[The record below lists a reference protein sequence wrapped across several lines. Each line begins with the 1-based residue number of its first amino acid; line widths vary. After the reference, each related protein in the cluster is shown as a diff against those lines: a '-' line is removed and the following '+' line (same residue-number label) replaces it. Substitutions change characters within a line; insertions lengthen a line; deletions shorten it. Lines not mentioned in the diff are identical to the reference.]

1 MHIDTSR
8 FGPVEIAPEDILLFS
23 RGVIGF
29 EEHRHWV
36 LLADESSDSVA
47 WLQSLTAAEVA
58 LPMVSPRRFDPS
70 YRVLITAHQ
79 LTPLE
84 LAVLDRAFVLVVLSQ
99 SESSLTINLRAPI
112 VLNLDRRI
120 GRQLVTSTEE
130 QIQMA
135 ITGESAA
142 LRKSA

>member
-1 MHIDTSR
+1 MQVDTTR
-8 FGPVEIAPEDILLFS
+8 FGPVAIAPEDILLFS

-47 WLQSLTAAEVA
+47 WLQSLTDAEVA
-58 LPMVSPRRFDPS
+58 LPMVSPRRFAPN
-70 YRVLITAHQ
+70 YRVHITGSQ

-99 SESSLTINLRAPI
+99 NEHSLTINLRAPI

-120 GRQLVTSTEE
+120 GRQLVTGAEE

-135 ITGESAA
+135 ITGESEV

>member
-1 MHIDTSR
+1 MQIDTSR
-8 FGPVEIAPEDILLFS
+8 FGPVEITPEDILLFS

-29 EEHRHWV
+29 EQHRHWV

-47 WLQSLTAAEVA
+47 WLQSLNDAEVA
-58 LPMVSPRRFDPS
+58 LPMVSPRRFAPS
-70 YRVLITAHQ
+70 YRVHITASQ

-84 LAVLDRAFVLVVLSQ
+84 VAVLDRAFVLVVLSQ
-99 SESSLTINLRAPI
+99 SERSLTINLRAPI

-120 GRQLVTSTEE
+120 GRQLVTTTEE

-135 ITGESAA
+135 IAEESAA

>member
-1 MHIDTSR
+1 
-8 FGPVEIAPEDILLFS
+8 
-23 RGVIGF
+23 
-29 EEHRHWV
+29 
-36 LLADESSDSVA
+36 
-47 WLQSLTAAEVA
+47 
-58 LPMVSPRRFDPS
+58 
-70 YRVLITAHQ
+70 
-79 LTPLE
+79 
-84 LAVLDRAFVLVVLSQ
+84 LDRAFVLVVLSQ

-130 QIQMA
+130 PIQMA

>member
-1 MHIDTSR
+1 MQIDTTR
-8 FGPVEIAPEDILLFS
+8 FGPLEILPEDILLFS

-29 EEHRHWV
+29 EQHRHWV

-47 WLQSLTAAEVA
+47 WLQSLNDAEVA
-58 LPMVSPRRFDPS
+58 LPMVSPRRFAPS
-70 YRVLITAHQ
+70 YRVHITTSQ

-84 LAVLDRAFVLVVLSQ
+84 VAVLDRAFVLVVLSQ
-99 SESSLTINLRAPI
+99 SERSLTINLRAPI

-120 GRQLVTSTEE
+120 GRQLVTTTEE

-135 ITGESAA
+135 IAEESAA